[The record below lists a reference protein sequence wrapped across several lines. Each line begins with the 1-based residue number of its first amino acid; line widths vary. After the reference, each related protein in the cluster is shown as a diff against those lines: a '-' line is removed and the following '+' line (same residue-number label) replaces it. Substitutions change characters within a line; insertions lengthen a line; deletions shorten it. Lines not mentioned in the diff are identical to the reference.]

1 MQKNESKDRKAVPA
15 GLWFFV
21 FPALSPLFFF
31 SSSVPFSVFSFSPS
45 LVTEMD
51 EYNGTATSA
60 HSRWSLLL
68 GTLKTMAT
76 PVHCSFSFL
85 LLMLSVEMMRETAM
99 KTCYAGW
106 VHAPASVFF
115 CFWQWRS
122 AFFFSFVPLLSFSAW
137 LHISLFFCNFV
148 PVKTFT
154 VEKMNPCSLPLFP
167 PLGQQ
172 PRLLY
177 SLYAA
182 LFRKQILH

>member
-99 KTCYAGW
+99 KTCYAG
-106 VHAPASVFF
+106 
-115 CFWQWRS
+115 
-122 AFFFSFVPLLSFSAW
+122 
-137 LHISLFFCNFV
+137 
-148 PVKTFT
+148 
-154 VEKMNPCSLPLFP
+154 
-167 PLGQQ
+167 
-172 PRLLY
+172 
-177 SLYAA
+177 
-182 LFRKQILH
+182 